1 MNKKIAE
8 KIEFFMIGLAGR
20 FEENKDFFDKITVSL
35 KSGVKCF
42 GIEAT
47 ETDGKLQFTYIGNK
61 YELDFTGFINFVKET
76 VLSYD
81 EMVLAYF
88 ERGKTVYI
96 NADNKNVTT
105 SMQQT
110 TYVSHEEAHTAMDV
124 MSKRAYYVK
133 PERAPKLLKT
143 IGILGGNGKVKNDKI
158 RKYNQIDHFVEIIH
172 PLLEELANK
181 NDEIRIIDCAC
192 GKSYL
197 SFVLN
202 YYIREV
208 LGKKCYILGL
218 DYNENV
224 IEESKRMASELGY
237 KNMQFVCT
245 DIRAYTPDSNYQL
258 LLSLHA
264 CDTATDKALRFAMQH
279 NIQSIV
285 CVPCCHKELNK
296 SQYTLPG
303 FDSITKHGIL
313 RARIADSLTD
323 GMRLLY
329 LEAMGY
335 ETSIV
340 DYISPLDTPKNLMI
354 RAIKKGNY
362 NQNKMQEFE
371 SICKILGCDLSIA
384 HD

>member
-1 MNKKIAE
+1 MNKKSAD
-8 KIEFFMIGLAGR
+8 KIEFFMIGLKGR
-20 FEENKDFFDKITVSL
+20 FDENRDFFDKITVSL
-35 KSGVKCF
+35 KSGVKTF
-42 GIEAT
+42 GIEAVDN
-47 ETDGKLQFTYIGNK
+47 DGRLSFTYIGNK
-61 YELDFTGFINFVKET
+61 YNLDFNGFTAFIKEI
-76 VLSYD
+76 VLNYD

-96 NADNKNVTT
+96 NADNKNVST

-110 TYVSHEEAHTAMDV
+110 TYVAPEEAHAAMEV
-124 MSKRAYYVK
+124 MSKREYYVK

-172 PLLEELANK
+172 PLLEELASK

-208 LGKKCYILGL
+208 LQKKCYILGL

-224 IEESKRMASELGY
+224 IEESRRMANELGY

-245 DIRAYTPDSNYQL
+245 DIRAYTPDNSYQL

-264 CDTATDKALRFAMQH
+264 CDTATDKALRFALKH

-285 CVPCCHKELNK
+285 CVPCCHKEMNRA
-296 SQYTLPG
+296 QYNLPG
-303 FDSITKHGIL
+303 FESITKHGIL

-323 GMRLLY
+323 GMRLMY

-335 ETSIV
+335 DASIV
-340 DYISPLDTPKNLMI
+340 EYISPLDTPKNLMI
-354 RAIKKGNY
+354 RAIKKGGI
-362 NQNKMQEFE
+362 NQDKMKEFE
-371 SICKILGCDLSIA
+371 STCRVLGCELSIS

>member
-1 MNKKIAE
+1 MNKKIAD
-8 KIEFFMIGLAGR
+8 KIEFFMIGLKGR
-20 FEENKDFFDKITVSL
+20 YVENKDFLDKITVRL
-35 KSGVKCF
+35 KSGVKNF
-42 GIEAT
+42 GIEVT
-47 ETDGKLQFTYIGNK
+47 ENEGKLLFTYIGNK
-61 YELDFTGFINFVKET
+61 YLLDFDGFISFIKET
-76 VLSYD
+76 VLNYD
-81 EMVLAYF
+81 EMVLAYL

-110 TYVSHEEAHTAMDV
+110 TYVAPEEAHAAMDV
-124 MSKRAYYVK
+124 MSKREYYVK
-133 PERAPKLLKT
+133 PEKAPKLLKT

-172 PLLEELANK
+172 PLLEELAAK
-181 NDEIRIIDCAC
+181 YDEIRIIDCAC

-224 IEESKRMASELGY
+224 IEESRRMATELGY

-245 DIRAYTPDSNYQL
+245 DIRAYTPDNNYQL

-264 CDTATDKALRFAMQH
+264 CDTATDKALRFAMKH
-279 NIQSIV
+279 NIKSIV
-285 CVPCCHKELNK
+285 CVPCCHKEMNK
-296 SQYTLPG
+296 GQYTLPG
-303 FDSITKHGIL
+303 FENITKHGIL
-313 RARIADSLTD
+313 RARLADSLTD

-340 DYISPLDTPKNLMI
+340 EYISPLDTPKNLMI
-354 RAIKKGNY
+354 RAIKRGGE
-362 NQNKMQEFE
+362 NQVKMQEFE
-371 SICKILGCDLSIA
+371 SLCKVLGCELSIA

>member
-1 MNKKIAE
+1 MNKKSAE
-8 KIEFFMIGLAGR
+8 KISFFMMGLKGR
-20 FEENKDFFDKITVSL
+20 FYDNQDFFNKITVSL
-35 KSGVKCF
+35 KSGNKTF
-42 GIEAT
+42 GIEAV
-47 ETDGKLQFTYIGNK
+47 EADGKLNYTYIGNK
-61 YELDFTGFINFVKET
+61 YSHDFDSFINHICEICI
-76 VLSYD
+76 SYD
-81 EMVLAYF
+81 EMILAYF

-105 SMQQT
+105 HMQQS
-110 TYVSHEEAHTAMDV
+110 TYVEPEQAHAAMDV
-124 MSKRAYYVK
+124 MSKREYYVK
-133 PERAPKLLKT
+133 PECAPALLKT

-172 PLLEELANK
+172 PLLTELSSC

-208 LGKKCYILGL
+208 LQKKCYILGL

-237 KNMQFVCT
+237 KNMEFVCT
-245 DIRAYTPDSNYQL
+245 DIRAYVPDQKYQL

-264 CDTATDKALRFAMQH
+264 CDTATDKALRFAIKH

-285 CVPCCHKELNK
+285 CVPCCHKEMNK

-303 FDSITKHGIL
+303 FENITKHGIL
-313 RARIADSLTD
+313 RARIADNLTD

-335 ETSIV
+335 EASV
-340 DYISPLDTPKNLMI
+340 SEYISPLDTPKNLMI
-354 RAIKKGNY
+354 RAVKKGSF
-362 NQNKMQEFE
+362 NQAKKDEFDFL
-371 SICKILGCDLSIA
+371 CNLLGCTLSIS